1 MACLI
6 CVAQRIGGWLRVC
19 LDRTALALLC
29 WPRHKAGMHHQ
40 SLPSDLTSL
49 EYVWAQVGMR
59 ALLTLPAGVGLRF
72 VASATVTLVNT
83 IVM

>member
-1 MACLI
+1 M
-6 CVAQRIGGWLRVC
+6 
-19 LDRTALALLC
+19 LA
-29 WPRHKAGMHHQ
+29 KTQAGMHHH

-49 EYVWAQVGMR
+49 EYVWAQVGMC

-72 VASATVTLVNT
+72 VASATVTLADT